1 MSAIK
6 LYDELIASG
15 IVGANGTTYFELHGI
30 KTQVQD
36 NSVIGNSIQ
45 EWLAAFMDQHGITYT
60 KLDNS
65 QVGGDWRKNWIKVVT
80 EKYQEKSGN
89 PL

>member
-36 NSVIGNSIQ
+36 NSVIGNKMKTMKRIKRRMD
-45 EWLAAFMDQHGITYT
+45 LARAARVRNKADAERYI
-60 KLDNS
+60 
-65 QVGGDWRKNWIKVVT
+65 
-80 EKYQEKSGN
+80 
-89 PL
+89 